1 MACGAAVSRIRVHQ
15 AGIGLLHPAGVG
27 WPGPALPAENPPAM
41 STADT
46 LPDLRL
52 FGEPAL
58 QLGGRWFAWRREQ
71 RFRLLGYL
79 AVEARPVDRDELACL
94 FWPDEPAEAARRNL
108 RKTLFRLRPWLAEVG
123 VPWAND
129 TASAAGCDDGASRQ
143 LLGGS
148 DLERLRQAPVRADA
162 VAAAGL

>member
-1 MACGAAVSRIRVHQ
+1 MPSPAA
-15 AGIGLLHPAGVG
+15 
-27 WPGPALPAENPPAM
+27 
-41 STADT
+41 

-58 QLGGRWFAWRREQ
+58 QVGGRWFAWRREQ

-108 RKTLFRLRPWLAEVG
+108 RKTLFRLRPWLAEAG
-123 VPWAND
+123 LTWATD
-129 TASAAGCDDGASRQ
+129 ATGAAHLVDGASLQ
-143 LLGGS
+143 WLGGS
-148 DLERLRQAPVRADA
+148 DLQRLRQALARADA
-162 VAAAGL
+162 VAAARLCTGPLLQGLDGGSNAFQQWLDQARERSTRQWR